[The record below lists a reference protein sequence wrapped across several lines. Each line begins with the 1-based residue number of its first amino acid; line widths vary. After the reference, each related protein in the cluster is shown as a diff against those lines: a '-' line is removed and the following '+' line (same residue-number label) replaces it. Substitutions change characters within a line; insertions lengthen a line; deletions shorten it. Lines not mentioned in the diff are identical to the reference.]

1 MLAAMLFRT
10 VVCLGLVASAI
21 STAEAASYAG
31 YVMDAKTGKVLYEH
45 RADARQYPASLTKMM
60 TLYLLFEAID
70 SGKMSLKTRI
80 QMSKNAASKP
90 PSKVGIKAGGTISA
104 EQAIGVLTT
113 KSAND
118 VATAVAEHLGGSES
132 KFAEMMT
139 RKARELG
146 MSSTTFKN
154 ASGLPNSAQVTTA
167 RDMARLGI
175 ALREHYPEYYGYF
188 GKTSYTYGKRRYGNH
203 NRLLGKVNGMDG
215 IKTGYTRASGY
226 NLVSSVRVDGRSIVA
241 VVLGGKSG
249 KSRNAQMVKLI
260 RDYLPKAS
268 RGEGKLLLAKRGSSK
283 EAMIEAVSIE
293 LPSIGP
299 LPQFKNSTDDPASQR
314 VAAAHIIS
322 ADNDSDQLESNGD
335 FRVSA
340 IARKLLQLGQSR
352 LPVPSRAPS
361 SGRHDAIQTAGI
373 ANENGAQALLS
384 AYAADTPKVRR
395 EPIHKS
401 GWQVQIGAVVGEE
414 TAIALLEKAR
424 DSAPKVLSGLENYT
438 ETVEK
443 NGIVLHRA
451 RFAGLG
457 SKDAAR
463 DTCKQLQ
470 AKDIDCLAL
479 MN

>member
-1 MLAAMLFRT
+1 MVFRA
-10 VVCLGLVASAI
+10 VICLGLLASAI

-31 YVMDAKTGKVLYEH
+31 YVIDAKTGKVLYQH

-70 SGKMSLKTRI
+70 SGKMTLKTRI
-80 QMSKNAASKP
+80 QMSKYAASKP
-90 PSKVGIKAGGTISA
+90 PSKVGIKPGGTISA

-118 VATAVAEHLGGSES
+118 VASAVAEHLGGSES
-132 KFAEMMT
+132 QFAEMMT

-146 MSSTTFKN
+146 MASTTFKN
-154 ASGLPNSAQVTTA
+154 ASGLPNSHQVTTA

-175 ALREHYPEYYGYF
+175 ALREHFPEYYDYF

-203 NRLLGKVNGMDG
+203 NRLLGKVKGMDG

-226 NLVSSVRVDGRSIVA
+226 NLVSSVRADGRSIVA

-260 RDYLPKAS
+260 GKYLPKAS
-268 RGEGKLLLAKRGSSK
+268 RGEGKLLLARRGSPQIK
-283 EAMIEAVSIE
+283 GATIKIAAIE
-293 LPSIGP
+293 LPSVGP
-299 LPQFKNSTDDPASQR
+299 LPQFRNSTDDPASQR

-322 ADNDSDQLESNGD
+322 ADNSDQLKSSGS
-335 FRVSA
+335 FRLSA
-340 IARKLLQLGQSR
+340 IERKLRELGLRR

-361 SGRHDAIQTAGI
+361 AGRQDTIRTAAI
-373 ANENGAQALLS
+373 ANEDGAQKLLT
-384 AYAADTPKVRR
+384 AYAADAPKVRR
-395 EPIHKS
+395 KSIHKS

-414 TAIALLEKAR
+414 SAIALLEKAR

-451 RFAGLG
+451 RFAGLD
-457 SKDAAR
+457 SKEAAR
-463 DTCKQLQ
+463 NTCKQLQ